1 MDSSQVTGRDGDSI
15 YLDYHSTTPCDPR
28 VSELVESVSRG
39 GFGNPSSPHTTGKS
53 AQDLVEEARAKIAEH
68 IGALRGEI
76 VFTSGATE
84 SNNLAILG
92 LVRGAV
98 WRDSSRSRIVTSSLE
113 HKSVLKAAEAA
124 ATQYGLE
131 HVTIPATG
139 EGIVDLSAAE
149 ELVDEGTLLVS
160 VQAVN
165 NELGTVQ
172 PVSELA
178 ELSDEAGSLFHCDA
192 AQALGRLGF
201 TVQDWNVDF
210 LSLSSHKAYG
220 PKGIGALYV
229 SGGSNKQPIEPLMYG
244 GGQEGGLRPGTL
256 NVPAA
261 VGFGEACQIVDS
273 ELASEVARTKE
284 LRDRLE
290 DQLLEGVEC
299 ARATVP
305 RERRVAST
313 VTVHFEGVEAEAV
326 LARARDVAI
335 STGSA
340 CESGAPEPSH
350 VLEAIGYDRQS
361 AYQCIRA
368 AVGRFTDL
376 HEVDEATATIA
387 SAVAGATEVSVV

>member
-1 MDSSQVTGRDGDSI
+1 MGSSQVTRRDEGPI
-15 YLDYHSTTPCDPR
+15 YLDYHATTPCDSR
-28 VSELVESVSRG
+28 VSELVESVSRS
-39 GFGNPSSPHTTGKS
+39 GFGNPSSPHTTGKA
-53 AQDLVEEARAKIAEH
+53 AQDLVEEARSKIATH

-84 SNNLAILG
+84 SNNLVILG

-98 WRDSSRSRIVTSSLE
+98 RRDSDRFRIVTSSLE
-113 HKSVLKAAEAA
+113 HKSVLNAAEAA
-124 ATQYGLE
+124 AFQYGLE

-139 EGIVDLSAAE
+139 EGIIDLSAAE
-149 ELVDEGTLLVS
+149 ELIDEDTLLVS

-172 PVSELA
+172 PVSEIA
-178 ELSDEAGSLFHCDA
+178 ELSDKAGSLIHCDA
-192 AQALGRLGF
+192 AQALGRLRF
-201 TVQDWNVDF
+201 TVKDWNVDF
-210 LSLSSHKAYG
+210 LSLSSHKVYG
-220 PKGIGALYV
+220 PKGIGALCI
-229 SGGSNKQPIEPLMYG
+229 SGGRSKRPIEPLMYG
-244 GGQEGGLRPGTL
+244 GGQEAGLRPGTL

-273 ELASEVARTKE
+273 ELASEVARTEK

-290 DQLLEGVEC
+290 DQLLERIEC

-305 RERRVAST
+305 REHRVAST

-326 LARARDVAI
+326 LTRARDVAI

-376 HEVDEATATIA
+376 REVDEAADTIA
-387 SAVAGATEVSVV
+387 SAVAGVRELSPA